1 MVTKKV
7 FINFADTRIQ
17 AIDYISDI
25 RKAAENAGL
34 NLFSRYGIQL
44 QYPMPDNGRVAVE
57 INIPEEI
64 ANDFKYGN
72 RLRGI
77 ATYLLKECDGKY
89 NDHIIGNRL
98 LIYTE
103 VDNPIQQQTD
113 ELTGD
118 DKVKAIEKFSRLLL
132 RTDNIAIN
140 RIERII
146 DILDEQD

>member
-103 VDNPIQQQTD
+103 VDNPIQQAD

-132 RTDNIAIN
+132 RSDNVAIN

>member
-103 VDNPIQQQTD
+103 VDNPKQQAD

-132 RTDNIAIN
+132 RTDNVAIN

>member
-44 QYPMPDNGRVAVE
+44 QYPMPENGRVVVE
-57 INIPEEI
+57 IKIPEEI

-77 ATYLLKECDGKY
+77 ATFLLNKYDDKYKE
-89 NDHIIGNRL
+89 HIVGNRL
-98 LIYTE
+98 LIYSE
-103 VDNPIQQQTD
+103 VEDSIQQSD
-113 ELTGD
+113 KLTGD

-132 RTDNIAIN
+132 RTDNIAMN

-146 DILDEQD
+146 DILDEQN

>member
-103 VDNPIQQQTD
+103 VDNPIQQAD

-132 RTDNIAIN
+132 RTDNVAIN